1 VLKKQNILFRRLSM
15 VTDVTVLIGAFILA
29 CYVGSP
35 AGATTDIGICIWLLL
50 VIIPAWFFLLLH
62 FGFYSSLRTSSTS
75 RVLASLVKIHIVGST
90 GTLSVIYF
98 MEPTGLSRGLVSEF
112 LVFSFFLLSM
122 EKLLLKMILSY
133 FRRQGYNFRNILIVG
148 TGKRATD
155 FIRLLENHAE
165 WGQRI
170 VGLLQ
175 LDDRPDSGAIAGYNV
190 LGSMSNLAEISKNH
204 TVDEVV
210 FCMPPESIHQVE
222 ERFRD
227 MREMGITVRIVL
239 DFDATGDK
247 WREGSHFPI
256 LTFYEALDAS
266 QLFLKRCL
274 DIVGALVGLSIT
286 VLLFPCIALAIK
298 LESPGSLLFC
308 QERVGMNGRIFT
320 CWKFR
325 SMYVDAESKKRELVH
340 LNEMKGAIF
349 KIKDDP
355 RITRFGAFLRKT
367 SLDELPQFW
376 NVLKGE
382 MSLVGTRPP
391 TPDEVEQYE
400 NWQRKRISIKPGMTG
415 LWQANGRNRIQDFN
429 EVVRFDIEYIDRW
442 SIWLDIRLLFK
453 TVWVVFS
460 RQGAS

>member
-1 VLKKQNILFRRLSM
+1 M
-15 VTDVTVLIGAFILA
+15 VTDVTVLIGAFALA
-29 CYVGSP
+29 CYVDSP
-35 AGATTDIGICIWLLL
+35 AGVTTDMGTCIWFLLA
-50 VIIPAWFFLLLH
+50 IIPAWFFLLSH

-98 MEPTGLSRGLVSEF
+98 MEPTVLSRGLVSEF

-122 EKLLLKMILSY
+122 EKLLLKMILGY

-155 FIRLLENHAE
+155 FIRLLEHHAE

-175 LDDRPDSGAIAGYNV
+175 LDDQPDNEAIAGYNV
-190 LGSMSNLAEISKNH
+190 LGGMNNLVEISKNH

-210 FCMPPESIHQVE
+210 FCMPPESIHQLE
-222 ERFRD
+222 ESFRD

-239 DFDATGDK
+239 DFDVTGDK
-247 WREGSHFPI
+247 WREGSHLPI

-286 VLLFPCIALAIK
+286 VLLFPWIALAIK
-298 LESPGSLLFC
+298 LESPGPLLFC

-400 NWQRKRISIKPGMTG
+400 NWHRKRISIKPGMTG